1 MQIDQQTLTDGA
13 TITWNVTS
21 GSNASVTLGGDRTLA
36 VDGWATGDTGVL
48 IVKQDGTGGRKL
60 DVTLGG
66 SSVFIGSGVPY
77 TASAAVGSKDLL
89 GVYYDGTNYYWSL
102 GYGDSSDT
110 GAQGA
115 TGAQGT
121 TGPKGLIGAQGT
133 QGDKGGSGAQGTD
146 GTQGD
151 KGFIGAQGTGGDAAP
166 QGAAGAKGDQ
176 GEQAGL
182 TYTYSTS
189 TDMAGSSGQVRFNN
203 TTIGSATSMS
213 IALTDADSVAHNNIF
228 ASANRFLIFGTGG
241 NDVITISNASV
252 NTINATRAL
261 FTFGALNIEANGTF
275 SNGESI
281 QVQLYADG
289 SDGSKG
295 AQGAAGLTVQGAA
308 GEKGAQGTTGTA
320 TQGADGE
327 KGAQGSAGLGT
338 KGAQGAQGTTGTGT
352 QGTDGAQGTIG
363 LPGSKGAQGTTGPTG
378 GASISGDGSTRI
390 GVLGGNGGITG
401 SADFIFANTLNLF
414 KANSNAIFTGSLTVG
429 ETASLSTTV
438 GRGDFTNDVV
448 AYSTSDINF
457 KENITPIAGS
467 LDKIQQI
474 NGVEFDWKPLTEEEK
489 IYLHGNE
496 GHDVGV
502 IAQEIEKVLPEV
514 VTTRESGFKAV
525 RYEKII
531 PLLIEAIKE
540 QQKQIDS
547 LKNE

>member
-21 GSNASVTLGGDRTLA
+21 GSNASVTLGGNRTLA
-36 VDGWATGDTGVL
+36 VDGWVTGDTGVL
-48 IVKQDGTGGRKL
+48 IVKQDSTGGRNL

-77 TASAAVGSKDLL
+77 TASAAAGSKDLL

-121 TGPKGLIGAQGT
+121 TGTTGPKGLVGAQGT
-133 QGDKGGSGAQGTD
+133 QGDKGFVGA
-146 GTQGD
+146 QGD
-151 KGFIGAQGTGGDAAP
+151 KGFVGAQGTGGAAAP
-166 QGAAGAKGDQ
+166 
-176 GEQAGL
+176 
-182 TYTYSTS
+182 
-189 TDMAGSSGQVRFNN
+189 
-203 TTIGSATSMS
+203 
-213 IALTDADSVAHNNIF
+213 
-228 ASANRFLIFGTGG
+228 
-241 NDVITISNASV
+241 
-252 NTINATRAL
+252 
-261 FTFGALNIEANGTF
+261 
-275 SNGESI
+275 
-281 QVQLYADG
+281 
-289 SDGSKG
+289 
-295 AQGAAGLTVQGAA
+295 
-308 GEKGAQGTTGTA
+308 
-320 TQGADGE
+320 QGADGE
-327 KGAQGSAGLGT
+327 KGAQGAQGVFGLPGTKGEPGAQGTIGIGTQGVAGEKGAQGSTGLGT
-338 KGAQGAQGTTGTGT
+338 KGAQGAQGTIGAGTQGTDGAQGAFGLPGSKGEPGAQGTIGIGT
-352 QGTDGAQGTIG
+352 QGTDGAQGTQGSTG
-363 LPGSKGAQGTTGPTG
+363 LGIKGAQGATGPTG

-401 SADFIFANTLNLF
+401 SADFVFANSLNLF

-429 ETASLSTTV
+429 QTASISTTV

-457 KENITPIAGS
+457 KDNITPIEGS